1 MLWSTRRRQIG
12 SVNRSMRTQGIRAL
26 IGAIDGWCARGN
38 NEVMLM
44 FTVAVLLVVL
54 DGWLGILTKLC
65 LFLVVRLLSCLPT
78 VICLH
83 PLPLGIARVRSF
95 MHTGEC
101 IGIVAP
107 YQHIEPAQCTVRNHV
122 NTGLYFVLHRFT
134 VLTIYLSLDVSHLK
148 LEPCFPF
155 KNQLKASNS
164 YSKQDVSLHFA
175 EQSVEVHLCGEWVC
189 KEVTEWTLEVSETGG
204 SRQFFQIKGPVWWK
218 M

>member
-12 SVNRSMRTQGIRAL
+12 SVNRSMRTQGIRAS

-65 LFLVVRLLSCLPT
+65 FFLVVRLLSCLPT
-78 VICLH
+78 VICLY
-83 PLPLGIARVRSF
+83 PLPLGIARVKSL

-107 YQHIEPAQCTVRNHV
+107 YQHIEPAPCTVHNHA
-122 NTGLYFVLHRFT
+122 NTGLYFVLHKFT
-134 VLTIYLSLDVSHLK
+134 VLDTYIYIYIEIYLSLDVSNLK
-148 LEPCFPF
+148 LEPYFP
-155 KNQLKASNS
+155 
-164 YSKQDVSLHFA
+164 SKIS
-175 EQSVEVHLCGEWVC
+175 W
-189 KEVTEWTLEVSETGG
+189 
-204 SRQFFQIKGPVWWK
+204 RQAIPLPNRMSACILRSSQ
-218 M
+218 